1 MAFLGAAF
9 LRANGFAL
17 RFTAFALLRAGFLAV
32 GFFRAMGLA
41 TFFVFFLV
49 AMVIIFFDEEQ

>member
-1 MAFLGAAF
+1 
-9 LRANGFAL
+9 L

-49 AMVIIFFDEEQ
+49 AMVIIFFDEKQ